1 MSFFLLLSLF
11 CCDIRN
17 TSIVLFL
24 MTYIWHFYV
33 ANKDVFTRL
42 TTSNSLHTLCVC
54 LCQIRISSHQHG
66 VKHVWLIHTNIER
79 TLNWCLNIKIRGVWN
94 RCMEEN
100 VSKFERNETLS
111 DLFNSDAF
119 CIVTSFTVINVVF
132 SMCVILAVFSLGNL
146 SIP

>member
-17 TSIVLFL
+17 RSIVLFV

-33 ANKDVFTRL
+33 ANKDAFTRL
-42 TTSNSLHTLCVC
+42 TTSNLLQA
-54 LCQIRISSHQHG
+54 LCQIRISPHQHR
-66 VKHVWLIHTNIER
+66 VKHVWLIHSNIER
-79 TLNWCLNIKIRGVWN
+79 ALNWCLSFQICGVWN
-94 RCMEEN
+94 RCMEKNE
-100 VSKFERNETLS
+100 SKFERNETLS

-119 CIVTSFTVINVVF
+119 CIVTSFTVINVVY
-132 SMCVILAVFSLGNL
+132 SLCVILAVFSLGNL